1 MYNDRVEQFL
11 SIIETIPG
19 TRPHPN
25 PDKHFSIV
33 FEDFHKDAKANKIRE
48 VYADRF
54 YFNDTFKTFRSI
66 GELIPYMEE
75 TAENVKTTTVEIL
88 DVSRSQTDYYLRWKM
103 VMDFSAKGRDIHSV
117 SIGMTQLRFNEE
129 GKIILHQDYWDGAEG
144 FYQHLPYIGY
154 FVRKVRDSL

>member
-11 SIIETIPG
+11 SVLKTIPA
-19 TRPHPN
+19 TSSHEQ
-25 PDKHFSIV
+25 PDKHFSTI
-33 FEDFHKDAKANKIRE
+33 FKDFHKDAEEKQIRD
-48 VYADRF
+48 VYAENF
-54 YFNDTFKTFRSI
+54 YFNDTFKTFRNI
-66 GELIPYMEE
+66 EELIPYMEE

-88 DVSRSQTDYYLRWKM
+88 DVSKSDTDYYLRWKM
-103 VMDFSAKGRDIHSV
+103 VMDFTAKGREIHSV
-117 SIGMTQLRFNEE
+117 SIGMTQLRFNDE